1 MNFSVDKFEV
11 QAYFTPRRIVVDMLL
26 LIKNQGEI
34 LEPSCDNARLFYY
47 MAIEINAKCLEY
59 HF

>member
-11 QAYFTPRRIVVDMLL
+11 QAYFTPQRIVIDMFF
-26 LIKNQGEI
+26 LIKNHGEI
-34 LEPSCDNARLFYY
+34 LEPSCENARLFYC